1 MKKLLTI
8 AGSDSCG
15 GAGIQADLKTFSAHR
30 VYGMSVITAVTA
42 QNSQGVFAV
51 QDISVDII
59 QKQIEVIFD
68 DIFVDAT
75 KIGMVSKTETI
86 KTIADTLNKYKINNL
101 VVDPVMVSK
110 SGFHLLQP
118 DAKEALI
125 NHLFPITTVVT
136 PNIPEAEVITG
147 LEIQNLNDIEK
158 AAKIIYK
165 MGPKYVL
172 VKGGHME
179 GEALDVLYD
188 GQKFNYYNS
197 PRINSKNTHGTGC
210 TLSSAIA
217 SNLGKGLSVTES
229 IEKAKTYIT
238 LAIENSFPIG
248 KGVGSVHHFY
258 ELYK

>member
-1 MKKLLTI
+1 
-8 AGSDSCG
+8 
-15 GAGIQADLKTFSAHR
+15 
-30 VYGMSVITAVTA
+30 MSVITAVTA

-147 LEIQNLNDIEK
+147 LEIQNLNDVEK
-158 AAKIIYK
+158 AATIIYK
-165 MGPKYVL
+165 MGPRYVL

-179 GEALDVLYD
+179 GEALDILYD
-188 GQKFNYYNS
+188 GQKFTHYNS
-197 PRINSKNTHGTGC
+197 PRINRKNTHGTGC

-229 IEKAKTYIT
+229 IGKAKAYIT

-248 KGVGSVHHFY
+248 KGVGPVHHFY